1 MEKRLPFEE
10 PLVALEAKIA
20 ELRRFMEEQG
30 LDLSEEVARLSARL
44 QALKEETYR
53 NLTPWQK
60 VLIARHPDRPTT
72 LEIAEGMLTDFLE
85 LHGDRLTGDDPAIV
99 GGIGLLDGLPVTVIG
114 HQKGRDTKENL
125 ARNFGMPHPEGYRKA
140 LRLMEQAEKFGRPI
154 ITLLNTPGA
163 YPGKAAEERGQ
174 SEAIARNLRV
184 MSGLRVPIVV
194 VVVGEGA
201 SGGAL
206 GIGVGDR
213 ILMLEHA
220 WYSVISPEGAAALLW
235 KDAKEAERAAA
246 TMKITARDLL
256 ALGIIDGIIPEPLG
270 GAHRDKAETIRRIK
284 AAVKAALEELLPL
297 SPEALVEARYAKYR
311 RIGRYTSLFAEGAA
325 ADPGF
330 RDGAGAAE
338 SAVAA
343 VSVAEDDAPAASGGT
358 RRVDAVEGDGAEQEE
373 GGR

>member
-10 PLVALEAKIA
+10 PLYELEEKIAALKRFMAEQNLDLGEEVERLEA
-20 ELRRFMEEQG
+20 
-30 LDLSEEVARLSARL
+30 RLAH
-44 QALKEETYR
+44 LKVETYR

-60 VLIARHPDRPTT
+60 VQIARHPNRPTT
-72 LEIAEGMLTDFLE
+72 LEIAQGMLTDFLE
-85 LHGDRLTGDDPAIV
+85 LHGDRLFADDPAIV
-99 GGIGLLDGLPVTVIG
+99 GGIGLLDGIPVTLIG

-163 YPGKAAEERGQ
+163 YPGKTAEERGQ

-184 MSGLRVPIVV
+184 MSALSVPIVV

-213 ILMLEHA
+213 ILMLEYA

-235 KDAKEAERAAA
+235 KDAKEAERAAQ
-246 TMKITARDLL
+246 TMKITAQDLL
-256 ALGIIDGIIPEPLG
+256 ELGIIDAVIPEPLG
-270 GAHRDKAETIRRIK
+270 GAHRDKPEAIRRIK
-284 AAVKAALEELLPL
+284 AAVKAALLELMPL
-297 SPEALVEARYAKYR
+297 SPKTLVDDRYEKYR
-311 RIGRYTSLFAEGAA
+311 RIGRFASLFDETPSTGGA
-325 ADPGF
+325 
-330 RDGAGAAE
+330 
-338 SAVAA
+338 
-343 VSVAEDDAPAASGGT
+343 
-358 RRVDAVEGDGAEQEE
+358 
-373 GGR
+373 